1 MVSGVE
7 QWIRMAT
14 DYNYYMYT
22 VCVCVYMYK
31 CLVYVNTGIEIILT
45 TCTSYVCVHEAST
58 CTDHEVD

>member
-1 MVSGVE
+1 
-7 QWIRMAT
+7 MAT

-22 VCVCVYMYK
+22 VCVYVYMYK
-31 CLVYVNTGIEIILT
+31 WLVYVNTGIEIILT